1 MSPAREVLDAEL
13 AGRLATLTLRTRKA
27 VEGLTAGMHRSPH
40 RGASVVFVEH
50 RAYRPGDDPR
60 WLDWKA
66 FARNDRHVVKRF
78 EQESRLRA
86 TLVLDGSGSMD
97 WSGAPDR
104 VTKHEYAA
112 TILGALAYVL
122 VHQADAT
129 ALVAFDA
136 EEGPELA
143 RIGARRLATGR
154 RRMGRYEA
162 GRAWNQLGLG
172 RQMAQDLEGAER
184 AFRQAVRLLRRCD
197 GPLGVTLAA
206 CNLAEVRLRR
216 GRLDGVEA
224 IVAAAT
230 VANLRSGI
238 RRAQVHDE
246 ALWARLELSRGELEA
261 CAARS

>member
-129 ALVAFDA
+129 ALVAFDETA
-136 EEGPELA
+136 HTHLPPRGSAHHLDAVLRALA
-143 RIGARRLATGR
+143 RPPPR
-154 RRMGRYEA
+154 
-162 GRAWNQLGLG
+162 
-172 RQMAQDLEGAER
+172 
-184 AFRQAVRLLRRCD
+184 
-197 GPLGVTLAA
+197 
-206 CNLAEVRLRR
+206 
-216 GRLDGVEA
+216 
-224 IVAAAT
+224 
-230 VANLRSGI
+230 
-238 RRAQVHDE
+238 
-246 ALWARLELSRGELEA
+246 
-261 CAARS
+261 